1 MRRDGFAPYRIG
13 ESYRIM
19 RCIGCSTENP
29 VSKSGETRV
38 LGSTVGLTWEQ
49 EHLSFVN
56 DDILELLPIHD
67 FQQHRTLV
75 LIEPLR
81 RLIDVVVCPGV
92 PRGSTDDLVDTVRA
106 FRLCSRS
113 VAVIWYH
120 DGETFVIDAV
130 VIDRRLEEVAVLL
143 Q

>member
-1 MRRDGFAPYRIG
+1 MRRDRFVPYHIG
-13 ESYRIM
+13 ESYQIM

-29 VSKSGETRV
+29 VSKSGETQV

-75 LIEPLR
+75 LIKPLHH
-81 RLIDVVVCPGV
+81 LIDVVVCLDV
-92 PRGSTDDLVDTVRA
+92 PVGSTDDLVDTVRA
-106 FRLCSRS
+106 FCLCTRL
-113 VAVIWYH
+113 VAVI
-120 DGETFVIDAV
+120 
-130 VIDRRLEEVAVLL
+130 
-143 Q
+143 